1 MGLMKRIAGA
11 RVGGLMEDGW
21 RGRPDVDLRDWA
33 ASRGL
38 DFRDQA
44 NQVGYLG
51 AFTWAKELQWNVVR
65 GELPGGERGV
75 LLHEVKL
82 LDPDAPGT
90 FYGVHSK
97 TAGFKPWHMIPGAD
111 MFSSGWEYFRAPHT
125 TAAVRIPEG
134 TGSLHGLHVAR
145 RSERYA
151 SGDDYWRRRDLGEFD
166 IKGWAAVVRK
176 RADDQVADRVL
187 SGPIRQVLSTRREHG
202 FTIEFIYGQLLVY
215 QQYFLKQPE
224 ELDAFCQTVSY
235 LAREIRAIC
244 SRSSLLRPEPFGTEL
259 PAPEWLPAVEAAPDE
274 RHILAP
280 HGAWLERILQIS
292 RERGLAVEDPLSFHR
307 AFPHVPVPGEAFGV
321 LRGDGIR
328 LLFLLERSIRD
339 ISGMEEAVDDPGGPV
354 GTDAAVLPCAGTPDT
369 PNGVDGVLTESGRY
383 AVRDGILCAWRLR
396 DAWQAAG
403 EPVDELVTTARRLAE
418 EAAR

>member
-1 MGLMKRIAGA
+1 MGLMKRIAGE

-33 ASRGL
+33 TSRGL

-90 FYGVHSK
+90 FYGVKGK
-97 TAGFKPWHMIPGAD
+97 TAGFKAWHLVPGAGL
-111 MFSSGWEYFRAPHT
+111 FSSSWEYFRAPHT
-125 TAAVRIPEG
+125 TAAVRIPEA

-145 RSERYA
+145 RSERYH
-151 SGDDYWRRRDLGEFD
+151 SGNDYWRRRDLSEFG
-166 IKGWAAVVRK
+166 IKGWAAVVRR
-176 RADDQVADRVL
+176 RADDDVADQVL
-187 SGPIRQVLSTRREHG
+187 SGPVREVLAGQREHG
-202 FTIEFIYGQLLVY
+202 FTIEFMYGQLLVY

-235 LAREIRAIC
+235 LAREVRAIC
-244 SRSSLLRPEPFGTEL
+244 SRSSLLRPQPFETEL

-280 HGAWLERILQIS
+280 HGAWLERIVQIS
-292 RERGLAVEDPLSFHR
+292 RERGLAVEDALSFHR
-307 AFPHVPVPGEAFGV
+307 AFPHLPVPGEAFGV

-328 LLFLLERSIRD
+328 LLCLVERPIRD
-339 ISGMEEAVDDPGGPV
+339 VSGLEDAVDDPGGPV
-354 GTDAAVLPCAGTPDT
+354 GADAAVLPRPGAPDT
-369 PNGVDGVLTESGRY
+369 PNGVDGVIAGSSRY
-383 AVRDGILCAWRLR
+383 AVRYGIFCTWRVR
-396 DAWQAAG
+396 DTWQAAG
-403 EPVDELVTTARRLAE
+403 EPLGELATTARQLADTVG
-418 EAAR
+418 

>member
-1 MGLMKRIAGA
+1 MSLMKRIVGE
-11 RVGGLMEDGW
+11 RVGGLMADGW

-44 NQVGYLG
+44 NQLGYLG

-97 TAGFKPWHMIPGAD
+97 TAGFKAWHLLPGAD
-111 MFSSGWEYFRAPHT
+111 FFGSSWEYFRAPHT
-125 TAAVRIPEG
+125 TAAVRIPEA

-145 RSERYA
+145 RSERYH
-151 SGDDYWRRRDLGEFD
+151 SGNDYWRRRDLSEFD

-176 RADDQVADRVL
+176 RADDQVADQLL
-187 SGPIRQVLSTRREHG
+187 SGPVRAVLAEERDHG
-202 FTIEFIYGQLLVY
+202 FAIEFMYGQLVVY
-215 QQYFLKQPE
+215 QQNFLKQPE

-235 LAREIRAIC
+235 LAREVREIC
-244 SRSSLLRPEPFGTEL
+244 SRSSLLRPQPFETEL
-259 PAPEWLPAVEAAPDE
+259 PPPEWLPSVEAAPNE
-274 RHILAP
+274 HHILAP
-280 HGAWLERILQIS
+280 QGAWLERILQIS
-292 RERGLAVEDPLSFHR
+292 RERGWAVEDALSFHR
-307 AFPHVPVPGEAFGV
+307 AFPHLPVPGEAFGV

-328 LLFLLERSIRD
+328 YLFLLERSIRD
-339 ISGMEEAVDDPGGPV
+339 ISGLKDAVDDPGGPV
-354 GTDAAVLPCAGTPDT
+354 GNNAAILPRPGAPDT
-369 PNGVDGVLTESGRY
+369 PNGVDGVLAEAGRY
-383 AVRDGILCAWRLR
+383 AVRDGVFCAWQMR
-396 DAWQAAG
+396 DTWQAAG
-403 EPVDELVTTARRLAE
+403 EPLDELAATARRLAE
-418 EAAR
+418 QAGG